1 MQVILLQD
9 VPKVGR
15 KYELK
20 QVADGFGRNFLIA
33 RGKAV
38 VADAAGK
45 ARMAKLQAE
54 NSLHQEM
61 EEKLLQSLIET
72 LAKETTVIK
81 VKANQGGHL
90 FAGLKAK
97 DLAGEIDKIHH
108 TNLAPS
114 LINIKKP
121 IKSLGE
127 YQVEIEQG
135 RVKGTFTVRV
145 EKGE

>member
-20 QVADGFGRNFLIA
+20 NVADGFGRNFLIA

-38 VADAAGK
+38 LADPAGK
-45 ARMAKLQAE
+45 ARIAKLQAE
-54 NSLHQEM
+54 NALHQEM
-61 EEKLLQSLIET
+61 EEKLLHSLLET
-72 LAKETTVIK
+72 LSKELTVIK
-81 VKANQGGHL
+81 AKANEEGHL

-97 DLAGEIDKIHH
+97 DLAEEINKIHH
-108 TNLAPS
+108 TSVAPS
-114 LINIKKP
+114 LLNIKKP

-127 YQVEIEQG
+127 YQVEMEQG
-135 RVKGTFTVRV
+135 RVKGVFTVRV
-145 EKGE
+145 EKI

>member
-20 QVADGFGRNFLIA
+20 NVADGFGRNFLIA
-33 RGKAV
+33 RGKATL
-38 VADAAGK
+38 ADAAGR
-45 ARMAKLQAE
+45 ARIARLQAE

-61 EEKLLQSLIET
+61 EEKLLQSLIKT
-72 LAKETTVIK
+72 LTQETTVIK
-81 VKANQGGHL
+81 AKANNEGHL

-97 DLAGEIDKIHH
+97 DLAKEINQIHH
-108 TNLAPS
+108 TNITPS
-114 LINIKKP
+114 LIMIKKP

-127 YQVEIEQG
+127 YQIKIEQG
-135 RVKGTFTVRV
+135 RVRGDFTIRI
-145 EKGE
+145 EKAE